1 MVMETLQIR
10 LTKNL
15 IDKLEGL
22 VKRGAYS
29 SRSEVIRDAVRR
41 FLQEESFVESVTKKP
56 RAKESKSELLE
67 RHYIG

>member
-1 MVMETLQIR
+1 METLQIR

-22 VKRGAYS
+22 VKRGSYS
-29 SRSEVIRDAVRR
+29 SRSEVIRDAIRR

-56 RAKESKSELLE
+56 KARESKSELLE

>member
-41 FLQEESFVESVTKKP
+41 FLQEESFVESVAKKP